1 MINSNTVKGFL
12 SSGSGGFY
20 PREYSSEAIPL
31 GSLSRR
37 SLPIGPE
44 GEDKWLLKL
53 QRFFFFL
60 EGLDSEGRER
70 ELGRSQFQ
78 ALPLIGC
85 NFCP

>member
-31 GSLSRR
+31 GSLSGR

-53 QRFFFFL
+53 QRFFFFF
-60 EGLDSEGRER
+60 GRAR
-70 ELGRSQFQ
+70 L
-78 ALPLIGC
+78 
-85 NFCP
+85 